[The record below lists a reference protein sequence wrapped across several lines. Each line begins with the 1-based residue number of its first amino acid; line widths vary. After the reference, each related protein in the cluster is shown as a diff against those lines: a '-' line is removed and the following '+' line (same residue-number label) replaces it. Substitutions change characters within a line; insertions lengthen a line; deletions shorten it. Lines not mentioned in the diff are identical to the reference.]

1 MSKRKKTM
9 NLLDMFWNLKWEFIR
24 QRLLQLWISPNDLQG
39 IDFNNMNDL
48 NSLAEKIVPKLLNW
62 NAQLKEQLKKN
73 SAMLWSEKSK
83 EVCEVID
90 MN

>member
-1 MSKRKKTM
+1 M
-9 NLLDMFWNLKWEFIR
+9 NFMNWLKGDFLR
-24 QRLLQLWISPNDLQG
+24 QKLIQVGISPNDMQG

-48 NSLAEKIVPKLLNW
+48 NRLAEKIVPNLLKSNP
-62 NAQLKEQLKKN
+62 NIANLIKQN
-73 SAMLWSEKSK
+73 SSMLWTEKSK